1 MRGTQELRPIEPK
14 SDRKGRLNMFETF
27 NAAQYRALDDAA
39 FEQRKS
45 QVIELMS
52 AETLPEGVTDE
63 MLYAE
68 ADLIEADTQR
78 RNKAVALRKAKVEKV
93 VEAAP
98 VVESNKPAE
107 KRESGFKAVS
117 EASFTDSIEYRRALA
132 NHIAHVAPMSN
143 DFMAKAV
150 RERQSRAAGDPIAV
164 SFADGYTNVTDPTF
178 AQTVSTSPL
187 MPLSISDEIIQE
199 RSEAGV
205 LQSKVN
211 VTYFPGGYAVPISDL
226 TVDFHWINDKQVSPY
241 QYDSDIQTVL
251 FGYHQLEARFARTFL
266 VQALL
271 SDNYKQILSP
281 KFTEGYGR
289 AIDSAIIGGT
299 GSTNGQPLGILKDPR
314 VMDQTSGAGT
324 GKATVIEASSDDLT
338 DWKFWNKALFKG
350 DFNRL
355 YRTDGEW
362 IIGDSTFGTY
372 LLSLHDE
379 VNRPLVRQDLRNA
392 DAMASLFGNT
402 INVMPNTIL
411 PDFDTAATGA
421 VIAIFMNP
429 RNYTL
434 NFQPGMP
441 ISTVSWDDHET
452 NTHKTKVL
460 TAVDGRVIDNNGIIV
475 ITKKAQG

>member
-1 MRGTQELRPIEPK
+1 
-14 SDRKGRLNMFETF
+14 MFETF

-52 AETLPEGVTDE
+52 AETLPEGITDE

-68 ADLIEADTQR
+68 ADLIEADTER
-78 RNKAVALRKAKVEKV
+78 RNKAVALRNAKVEKV
-93 VEAAP
+93 IETAP
-98 VVESNKPAE
+98 VVETTKVE

-117 EASFTDSIEYRRALA
+117 EESFTDSIDYRRALA
-132 NHIAHVAPMSN
+132 RHIAHQERMSN
-143 DFMAKAV
+143 EFMVRAL
-150 RERQSRAAGDPIAV
+150 RERQNRNAGDPVTV
-164 SFADGYTNVTDPTF
+164 SFADGYSNVTDPTF
-178 AQTVSTSPL
+178 STTVSTSPL
-187 MPLSISDEIIQE
+187 MPLSISDEIMQA

-226 TVDFHWINDKQVSPY
+226 SVDFHWINDKQVSPY
-241 QYDSDIQTVL
+241 QYDSDIATVV

-266 VQALL
+266 VDALL
-271 SDNYKQILSP
+271 SDSYKQILSP

-289 AIDSAIIGGT
+289 AIDTAIIGGT
-299 GSTNGQPLGILKDPR
+299 GATNGQPLGILKDPR
-314 VMDQTSGAGT
+314 VLDQTANAGT
-324 GKATVIEASSDDLT
+324 GKATVIQASADDLA
-338 DWKFWNKALFKG
+338 DWKFWNNALFKST
-350 DFNRL
+350 FNRL

-392 DAMASLFGNT
+392 DPMASLFGNT
-402 INVMPNTIL
+402 INVLPSALM
-411 PDFDTAATGA
+411 PDFDTASTGA

-441 ISTVSWDDHET
+441 LSTVSWDDHET
-452 NTHKTKVL
+452 NTHKTKIL
-460 TAVDGRVIDNNGIIV
+460 TAMDGRVSNPFGWV
-475 ITKKAQG
+475 ILKKGASA